1 MPIYEYACQA
11 CGARFE
17 TLVRSFGASADA
29 ECPHCHS
36 MNCRKSISLFS
47 SVSSGSRTG
56 AGGDCAPSGG

>member
-17 TLVRSFGASADA
+17 KLVRSFRTPAEV

-36 MNCRKSISLFS
+36 RDCRKSLSLFS
-47 SVSSGSRTG
+47 AASSGGRASAG
-56 AGGDCAPSGG
+56 ATCAPSGG